1 MISVISVRVF
11 VIIFV
16 PLLLSACGGSKS
28 PEYKEKSL
36 QERKETFHRDLVT
49 DDLRMFDLRGSVRQ
63 IDAGRAVI
71 GFTAGGLLESV
82 VYDGDSLV
90 IVRNSEGVVK
100 HLLRTDGGEV
110 PISEITH
117 ACSVGNR
124 RVLYWE

>member
-1 MISVISVRVF
+1 MLRSLTFQWLALSV
-11 VIIFV
+11 
-16 PLLLSACGGSKS
+16 LLLTACGGSKA

-36 QERKETFHRDLVT
+36 QERKESFHRDIVT

-82 VYDGDSLV
+82 VYDGDSLI

-100 HLLRTDGGEV
+100 HLMRADGAEV
-110 PISEITH
+110 PIGEITH
-117 ACSVGNR
+117 ACSQRNR
-124 RVLYWE
+124 RVEYWE